1 MKKRTLISGVVVAVT
16 VFLLSCADSESVSAI
31 GNRQIMDMNHTF
43 DKAVIDLH
51 NEIITVEVETW
62 KDYEGEQLQI
72 KAKDGTV
79 YLTSSYNCTLIK
91 TK

>member
-1 MKKRTLISGVVVAVT
+1 MKKRMLFSGLVVAAT
-16 VFLLSCADSESVSAI
+16 VFLLSCADSESVSAV
-31 GNRQIMDMNHTF
+31 GNRQILDTNHTF

-51 NEIITVEVETW
+51 NEVITVEVETW

-72 KAKDGTV
+72 KTKDGKV

-91 TK
+91 SK

>member
-1 MKKRTLISGVVVAVT
+1 MKKKTLISGLVVAAT
-16 VFLLSCADSESVSAI
+16 VFLLSCADSENVNAV
-31 GNRQIMDMNHTF
+31 GNRQMFDTVYTF
-43 DKAVIDLH
+43 DKAVINLH
-51 NEIITVEVETW
+51 NEVITVEVDTW

>member
-1 MKKRTLISGVVVAVT
+1 MKKTLFSGLVIAT
-16 VFLLSCADSESVSAI
+16 TIFLLSCADSESVSAI
-31 GNRQIMDMNHTF
+31 GNRQILDTNYTF
-43 DKAVIDLH
+43 DKAIIDLH
-51 NEIITVEVETW
+51 NEVITVEVETW
-62 KDYEGEQLQI
+62 KDYDGEQLQI